1 MRESEE
7 VSRATWKRWQLLT
20 RLVMNARMRRI
31 DLFCKLM
38 GPLTIS
44 LVALASTLIA
54 IRVTLAMNVAS
65 VLVEYIC
72 IAQVS
77 CSQPYLY
84 ICLFCRCIK
93 DSLNSAETKPSASK
107 GPSMMPH
114 NDLLRPQ

>member
-1 MRESEE
+1 
-7 VSRATWKRWQLLT
+7 
-20 RLVMNARMRRI
+20 MNARMRRI

-38 GPLTIS
+38 GPFTIS

-77 CSQPYLY
+77 RTSTLA
-84 ICLFCRCIK
+84 
-93 DSLNSAETKPSASK
+93 DSYTHSV
-107 GPSMMPH
+107 GV
-114 NDLLRPQ
+114 

>member
-1 MRESEE
+1 
-7 VSRATWKRWQLLT
+7 
-20 RLVMNARMRRI
+20 MNARMRRI

-77 CSQPYLY
+77 RFPTLV
-84 ICLFCRCIK
+84 
-93 DSLNSAETKPSASK
+93 DSNTHFA
-107 GPSMMPH
+107 GV
-114 NDLLRPQ
+114 